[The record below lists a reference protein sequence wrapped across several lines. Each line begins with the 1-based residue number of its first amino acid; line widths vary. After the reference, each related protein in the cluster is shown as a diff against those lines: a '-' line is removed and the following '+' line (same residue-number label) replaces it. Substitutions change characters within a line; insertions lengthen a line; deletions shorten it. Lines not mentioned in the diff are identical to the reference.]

1 MRNIWPTE
9 SGVSH
14 AARHR
19 ETLAGQ
25 ERCTKAQLTEAI
37 VRDVTSILHYGDESV
52 SVALEEVAPD
62 DWTEQVYKPDI
73 LGKWERLKAT
83 RLRSATLTV
92 APWPTTWMRWL
103 P

>member
-1 MRNIWPTE
+1 MPHVIVKLWPGK
-9 SGVSH
+9 SD
-14 AARHR
+14 A
-19 ETLAGQ
+19 Q
-25 ERCTKAQLTEAI
+25 KAQLTEAI

-73 LGKWERLKAT
+73 LGKWDQ
-83 RLRSATLTV
+83 LTKE
-92 APWPTTWMRWL
+92 PGYGPQ